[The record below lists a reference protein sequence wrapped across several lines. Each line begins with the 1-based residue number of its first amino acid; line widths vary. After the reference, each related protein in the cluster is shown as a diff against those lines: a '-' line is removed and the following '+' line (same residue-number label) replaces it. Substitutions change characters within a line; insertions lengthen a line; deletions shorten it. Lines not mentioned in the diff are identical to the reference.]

1 MKPLLQTLTA
11 GADYLA
17 RHQVD
22 EARLNMEHLLAHVLE
37 CRRLDLY
44 LRFGE
49 MLREPDL
56 EKLRVLTKQRAEGI
70 PLQHLLGTVEFGD
83 LELISDHRALIP
95 RPETEYLCELL
106 TRRFADAPPT
116 RLLDMACG
124 SGCIGLS
131 LAHAWKSAE
140 VLLVDLSEEALD
152 LARLN
157 ASRHTLHHVQL
168 KRSDLFEKLTGTFDL
183 IVSNLPYIPSA
194 EIPTLSREVRRD
206 PMMALDGGADGL
218 DIVHR
223 FLDACPNFLS
233 PGGWIALELGMDQPA
248 LVAEKLNALGWT
260 DIEVQLD
267 LAGVQRFVLAKKPP
281 LTE

>member
-1 MKPLLQTLTA
+1 MKPLLETLKA
-11 GADYLA
+11 GAEYLA
-17 RHQVD
+17 RHQVE

-44 LRFGE
+44 LRFAE

-56 EKLRVLTKQRAEGI
+56 EKLRVLIKQRAEGT

-106 TRRFADAPPT
+106 KRRFAAAPPT
-116 RLLDMACG
+116 QILDMACG

-140 VLLVDLSEEALD
+140 VLLVDISEEALD

-157 ASRHTLHHVQL
+157 ASRHALHHVQM

-183 IVSNLPYIPSA
+183 IISNLPYIPSG
-194 EIPTLSREVRRD
+194 EIPSLSREVRRD
-206 PMMALDGGADGL
+206 PLLALDGGEDGL

-223 FLDACPNFLS
+223 FLQDCPTFLTAQ
-233 PGGWIALELGMDQPA
+233 GVIALELGMDQPA
-248 LVAEKLNALGWT
+248 LVATKLNALGWT
-260 DIEVQLD
+260 NVEVQLD
-267 LAGVQRFVLAKKPP
+267 LAGVPRFVLAKKPP